1 MEKHLNLLSYKE
13 LLELDK
19 NKNNTLDDLSLYTEK
34 ELDSINY
41 FKGKDFY
48 AKQQDP
54 GTDPNLF
61 DTRRSFLVKM
71 RSSTAREKFLKSF
84 NYLYD

>member
-48 AKQQDP
+48 AKQ
-54 GTDPNLF
+54 
-61 DTRRSFLVKM
+61 
-71 RSSTAREKFLKSF
+71 
-84 NYLYD
+84 